1 MFDLHAFDNK
11 VYIFTMFLSKGGDT
25 ASQLDITASMQ
36 STCIS
41 KSQTLAYWVMLS
53 QIAFSYIIRAHEWR

>member
-11 VYIFTMFLSKGGDT
+11 VYIFTMFLAKGGDT
-25 ASQLDITASMQ
+25 ASQLDIIAFVQ

-41 KSQTLAYWVMLS
+41 KSQTL
-53 QIAFSYIIRAHEWR
+53 E